1 MSWTPDTAMVL
12 AAGLGTRMRHLT
24 IDAPKPLVVL
34 HGRALIDRVLDRLVE
49 AAVPQAVVNV
59 HYKADKIEAH
69 LASRTTPQI
78 IVSDER
84 GLLLETGGGIRKA
97 LPLLGPAPFLVI
109 NSDSVW
115 IEGVG
120 ANLKR
125 LFAAWDET
133 RMDCLLMLAL
143 GASAVGYHGRGD
155 FSLEPDS
162 RLRRRREQEVVPF
175 VYTGVQIVHP
185 RLFADAPDGAF
196 SMNTLWNRAL
206 LQGRAFGM
214 RMDGVWMHVGSPEEL
229 ADAER
234 VMADSHGAGTDGRQ
248 T

>member
-24 IDAPKPLVVL
+24 LAAPKPLVRL
-34 HGRALIDRVLDRLVE
+34 KDRALIDRVLDRLVE
-49 AAVPQAVVNV
+49 ADVPRAVVNV
-59 HYKADKIEAH
+59 HYKADQLEAH
-69 LASRTTPQI
+69 LASRTSPEI
-78 IVSDER
+78 ILSDER
-84 GLLLETGGGIRKA
+84 DQLLETGGGIRKA
-97 LPLLGPAPFLVI
+97 LPLLGSQPFLVV

-115 IEGVG
+115 IEGAG
-120 ANLKR
+120 ANLHR

-143 GASAVGYHGRGD
+143 GAAAVGYQGRGD
-155 FSLEPDS
+155 FSLEPDQ
-162 RLRRRREQEVVPF
+162 RLRRRRDGEVAPF

-196 SMNTLWNRAL
+196 SMNTLWNRAM
-206 LQGRAFGM
+206 LQARAFGM
-214 RMDGVWMHVGSPEEL
+214 RMDGIWMHVGSPEEL

-234 VMADSHGAGTDGRQ
+234 VMATSNEHPR
-248 T
+248 